1 MEFQKE
7 MDLDQHEH
15 KGSDLSVTWF
25 VKNGFQKVLPRAES
39 QKDGEVKLT
48 LKMNSS

>member
-7 MDLDQHEH
+7 TDLDQHKH

-25 VKNGFQKVLPRAES
+25 VKNSFQKVLPRAES

-48 LKMNSS
+48 LKINSS